1 MLSVSMGKKPTFT
14 QLNICDKENK
24 IGHRIDVVVQKD
36 GKNDVDPDIVVGL
49 LEMLDDCNQLVKVDW
64 GV

>member
-14 QLNICDKENK
+14 QLNIYDKENK